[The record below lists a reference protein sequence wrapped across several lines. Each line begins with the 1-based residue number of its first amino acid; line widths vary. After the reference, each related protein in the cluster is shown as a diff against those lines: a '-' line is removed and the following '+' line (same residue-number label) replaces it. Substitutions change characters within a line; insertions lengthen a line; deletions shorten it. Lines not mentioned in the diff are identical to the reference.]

1 MTMKKLFTFSA
12 ALLAAA
18 MLYAQEVTPDSA
30 AAPVPQQDTTQ
41 VAAQEET
48 PKKSAKKFPPR
59 MEYDRSSLAM
69 CMIYHSEDE
78 FGAAIDSAY
87 HAMPFPDKYD
97 DHNIGL
103 ERIDNSHFTGV
114 QRGNKVG
121 LIKAQYGKKLNAKD
135 LQKNAEAIENLI
147 NEHHVANYML
157 AKWFGLY
164 ESDTCNLDLVFYR
177 GQYNATELDLAI
189 AGQTQSGM
197 DRLMDTGMELIG
209 NSYLLVNDMTYATAE
224 ERAQAA
230 KVALSVIGGLFD
242 AVMGT
247 DLGRSVA
254 QVGGA
259 IADGFTGFAVKNHS
273 YLFRLNWNEELRTII
288 ETEYWMTEPDP
299 AKLDK
304 FLKDERF
311 TMKYVAHE
319 FECSEKTVAKGKK
332 VDREKLIK
340 MVCTRSIDKNIAALQ
355 LQYEDFKVKTPVYE
369 EVFNAK
375 GKSLGYAVKIGLKEG
390 ISDNSTFQVVRKEE
404 DPETHKVKYRY
415 IATLKPVKG
424 KIWDNRFMA
433 AEDDDNKDKDA
444 AALTY
449 TLMKKTSGGQVLP
462 GMLVIEGKYSKVT
475 Q

>member
-1 MTMKKLFTFSA
+1 MKKLLF
-12 ALLAAA
+12 LLTT
-18 MLYAQEVTPDSA
+18 LLGSVTLFAQEVVADQEA
-30 AAPVPQQDTTQ
+30 AAQQAPEKTVEQ
-41 VAAQEET
+41 
-48 PKKSAKKFPPR
+48 R

-103 ERIDNSHFTGV
+103 ERIDNAYFTGV
-114 QRGNKVG
+114 RKDNQPG

-135 LQKNAEAIENLI
+135 LEKNAEALENLI
-147 NEHHVANYML
+147 NQSRVANYMI

-164 ESDTCNLDLVFYR
+164 DGDTCNMELIKYR
-177 GQYNATELDLAI
+177 GQYNATELDVSLANQSARGLAMLSDAGEQLI
-189 AGQTQSGM
+189 A
-197 DRLMDTGMELIG
+197 
-209 NSYLLVNDMTYATAE
+209 NSYLLINDMTYATAE
-224 ERAQAA
+224 ERAAAA
-230 KVALSVIGGLFD
+230 KAALSIIGGLFD

-247 DLGRSVA
+247 DIGRTVA
-254 QVGGA
+254 NVGGA

-273 YLFRLNWNEELRTII
+273 YLFRLNWTDELANVFYN
-288 ETEYWMTEPDP
+288 EYWMTEPDP
-299 AKLDK
+299 VKLDK

-311 TMKYVAHE
+311 TMRYVAHE
-319 FECSEKTVAKGKK
+319 YECSEKTVAKGKK

-369 EVFNAK
+369 EVFNEK

-390 ISDNSTFQVVRKEE
+390 ITDKSTFQVVRKEI
-404 DPETHKVKYRY
+404 DPQTNKTKYRY
-415 IATLKPVKG
+415 VATLKPVKG
-424 KIWDNRFMA
+424 NIWDNRFMA
-433 AEDDDNKDKDA
+433 AEDDDNKDQAA

-449 TLMKKTSGGQVLP
+449 TLMKKTSGGEVLP
-462 GMLVIEGKYSKVT
+462 GMLVIEGKYSKI
-475 Q
+475 QE

>member
-1 MTMKKLFTFSA
+1 MKKIIALAT

-18 MLYAQEVTPDSA
+18 ALYAQEGTPESA
-30 AAPVPQQDTTQ
+30 APAPQQDTTA
-41 VAAQEET
+41 VAPEEA
-48 PKKSAKKFPPR
+48 PEANKKSPKKFPPR

-97 DHNIGL
+97 DHSIGVS
-103 ERIDNSHFTGV
+103 RIDNSYFVGV
-114 QRGNKVG
+114 QKGNKTG
-121 LIKAQYGKKLNAKD
+121 LIKAEYGKKLNAKD
-135 LQKNAEAIENLI
+135 LEKNAAALEKLI
-147 NEHHVANYML
+147 NDNRIANYML

-164 ESDTCNLDLVFYR
+164 DGDGICNMDLVYYR
-177 GQYNATELDLAI
+177 GQYNATELDVAM
-189 AGQTQSGM
+189 ANQTSRAKSII
-197 DRLMDTGMELIG
+197 DDSGMELIG
-209 NSYLLVNDMTYATAE
+209 NTYLLVNDMTYATAE

-230 KVALSVIGGLFD
+230 KVALSVLGGLFD

-247 DLGRSVA
+247 DIGRTVA
-254 QVGGA
+254 NVGGA

-273 YLFRLNWNEELRTII
+273 YLFRLNWNEELRNIF
-288 ETEYWMTEPDP
+288 ETEYWMSEPDP

-319 FECSEKTVAKGKK
+319 YECSEKTVAKGKK

-369 EVFNAK
+369 EVFNEK
-375 GKSLGYAVKIGLKEG
+375 GKSIGYAVKIGLKEG

-404 DPETHKVKYRY
+404 DPETKKVKYRY

-424 KIWDNRFMA
+424 KVWDNRFMA

-449 TLMKKTSGGQVLP
+449 TLMKKTAGGQVLP

-475 Q
+475 E